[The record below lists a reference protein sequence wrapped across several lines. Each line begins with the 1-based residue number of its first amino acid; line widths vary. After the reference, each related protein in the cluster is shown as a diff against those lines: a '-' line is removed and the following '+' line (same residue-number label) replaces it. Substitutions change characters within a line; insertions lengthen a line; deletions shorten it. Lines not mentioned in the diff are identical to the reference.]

1 MIQQSETALEKVLLF
16 SASAL
21 DHTFSYSRIFFQR
34 VAQRNDL
41 YLRISAAIV
50 NVQNSS
56 EHCSTTAS
64 LLHSTV
70 LETQTSV
77 RERIAQQAS
86 TIIVLKKMKDTLQ
99 PVRAGILQRCE
110 LAAQFVNLQTT
121 LVSDAGTVVLQVI
134 FILNTTF
141 PTPHFAM
148 TCALSTPHVANP
160 PHCCLLGPAAAR
172 GTTAGGLGASS

>member
-1 MIQQSETALEKVLLF
+1 
-16 SASAL
+16 
-21 DHTFSYSRIFFQR
+21 

-56 EHCSTTAS
+56 EHCRTTAS
-64 LLHSTV
+64 LLQSTV
-70 LETQTSV
+70 LETQSTDSSV

-110 LAAQFVNLQTT
+110 LAAQFVNLQTN

-148 TCALSTPHVANP
+148 TCVLSTPHVANP